1 MKKNI
6 NIIIVLIMA
15 LSLIFYGCGKKLE
28 RRETVTF
35 TDFADRQV
43 KIPKTVKRI
52 VSMAPNVT
60 EMLFAIGLDN
70 EIVGVTEF
78 CNYPEAA
85 KSKPKIGG
93 YYNPNIEVILS
104 LKPDLIVATPDG
116 YSKERV
122 DKLDQSGIP
131 VFIVNP
137 LKIDDATESMLV
149 LGKITGKEA
158 YSKLVVDGLKA
169 RIKVVK
175 DKVAQVPAQKRPKVF
190 YEIGQNP
197 LVTVGPNN
205 FVDDLITAAG
215 GINIAND
222 APNSWPIYS
231 VEAIITKNPDIIL
244 TAPST
249 MTASDKM
256 IADEWS
262 KYRTI
267 SAVMNKRI
275 YAIDPDVLLRSGPRV
290 ADGLE
295 KLYTIFYLII
305 RK

>member
-295 KLYTIFYLII
+295 KLYTIFYQSNH
-305 RK
+305 